1 MLVNVEKYMY
11 ASPFKLKE
19 RVRHHS
25 WEKETVKF
33 ALRNQSKIL
42 SIIRTRL
49 KSLNLL
55 NKIDHYEVYQEYLIY
70 LMRAEDYDAE
80 KSKGMLG
87 DYAVSCLKSVIKRIV
102 SEYHKRSKVIV
113 DNVIYDDGEE
123 VSLFDFIPGDSS
135 MPELLDANEV
145 LRSAEHLRYK
155 YGVDILLIV
164 YLRLLCDDDSLYRQC
179 VDITLG
185 IKDLKSLEIKLR
197 NDEEFLNLIKI
208 LSEMDKEKAV
218 HTLGRIVYGADYI
231 RETIEKEII
240 RG

>member
-87 DYAVSCLKSVIKRIV
+87 DYAVNCLKSVIKRIV
-102 SEYHKRSKVIV
+102 SEHHKRSKVIV

-123 VSLFDFIPGDSS
+123 ASLFDFIASDSD
-135 MPELLDANEV
+135 MPELLDVNEV
-145 LRSAEHLRYK
+145 LKSAEHLRYK
-155 YGVDILLIV
+155 YGVDIPLII
-164 YLRLLCDDDSLYRQC
+164 YLRLLCDDSLYRQC
-179 VDITLG
+179 IDLMLG
-185 IKDLKSLEIKLR
+185 IKDLKSLEAKLR
-197 NDEEFLNLIKI
+197 NDEEFLNLIKV
-208 LSEMDKEKAV
+208 LSEMDKEEAIE
-218 HTLGRIVYGADYI
+218 TMRSIVYGADCI